1 MPTVRLDVWTPA
13 YPTISNR
20 IQATV
25 RSTVA
30 PYPSI
35 VGAIDAVAGH
45 PERTWMFPGLPRQNY
60 IFSLDEIDALDQPIN
75 NLALFQVSP
84 STVDGLLTRNDE
96 QPQVDSVVGF
106 TAGTNFFIFDGAMG
120 KPNYIGWEIV
130 PSEIGGRGILVRGLD
145 YSWDKT
151 LGRFDLLQVGDVF
164 QTGQY
169 YNIKFEP
176 QQNPAG
182 NSYPTITDF
191 EINIITA
198 TTSLSASYFGKKLIC
213 EPAGNYME
221 VTLPDIGTVVDG
233 RKIMVE
239 VGGTGIRCVKFLP
252 FGTDTI
258 KWNKGRILALSG
270 ESFSVYKF
278 SRPGGDPEWRLC
290 DVDGNFKRVG
300 ETVFDDNV
308 SADVVNKQLLD
319 GSSLDKFQ
327 YARLYEELV
336 LELPGSQVVDYDSW
350 STGNNKY
357 LFSLANSSNPAN
369 ANKFKIPD
377 RRALSL
383 KANKTGKA
391 GDYESDQMKKFWTVA
406 GGETPTILKING
418 QGTETSTDPGPTPNL
433 KENVPIDISLFGDE
447 VRVKSILNNQYVVL

>member
-1 MPTVRLDVWTPA
+1 M
-13 YPTISNR
+13 
-20 IQATV
+20 
-25 RSTVA
+25 
-30 PYPSI
+30 
-35 VGAIDAVAGH
+35 
-45 PERTWMFPGLPRQNY
+45 
-60 IFSLDEIDALDQPIN
+60 
-75 NLALFQVSP
+75 
-84 STVDGLLTRNDE
+84 
-96 QPQVDSVVGF
+96 
-106 TAGTNFFIFDGAMG
+106 
-120 KPNYIGWEIV
+120 
-130 PSEIGGRGILVRGLD
+130 
-145 YSWDKT
+145 
-151 LGRFDLLQVGDVF
+151 
-164 QTGQY
+164 
-169 YNIKFEP
+169 
-176 QQNPAG
+176 
-182 NSYPTITDF
+182 
-191 EINIITA
+191 
-198 TTSLSASYFGKKLIC
+198 
-213 EPAGNYME
+213 
-221 VTLPDIGTVVDG
+221 
-233 RKIMVE
+233 
-239 VGGTGIRCVKFLP
+239 
-252 FGTDTI
+252 
-258 KWNKGRILALSG
+258 
-270 ESFSVYKF
+270 YKF

-418 QGTETSTDPGPTPNL
+418 QGTETSTDPGPTPNI

-447 VRVKSILNNQYVVL
+447 VRVKSILNNQYVVI